1 MPDAPRASPPLLASA
16 LGAAAFALSAC
27 ASLPACPS
35 GQVPAVQEWLY
46 FGTQTPSARVT
57 ADDWSRFLADT
68 VTPRF
73 PEGLT
78 AWQASGQ
85 WRSGTGT
92 IVHEPA
98 YVLSLVH
105 PPGAAA
111 ESSVQELVASYKA
124 RFAQEAVL
132 RVRAQACTSL

>member
-1 MPDAPRASPPLLASA
+1 MREALPARRSRLALVVA
-16 LGAAAFALSAC
+16 TFVLALSAC
-27 ASLPACPS
+27 ASLPACPA
-35 GQVPAVQEWLY
+35 GQAPAIQEWLY
-46 FGTQTPSARVT
+46 FGTQAPSGRVSP
-57 ADDWSRFLADT
+57 DDWSRFLADT

-78 AWQASGQ
+78 AWQAAGQ
-85 WRSGTGT
+85 WRSSTGA

-98 YVLSLVH
+98 YVLSLLH

-111 ESSVQELVASYKA
+111 ESSVQDVMAAYKT